1 MEIKGKFFPVGHGL
15 TYAFKVGALNVLFD
29 ITQRCNLDD
38 LEKFYGSK
46 TIDILV
52 ISHFD
57 ADHSDGIHN
66 LYDNGFNIGKV
77 YIPYIGDEREIILY
91 FVYLYKQINY
101 LALFEEIQSHDTTI
115 IEVSEIEVIEVLP
128 FWKFNIHQSLNAS
141 CYVRKIIAEL
151 NAIGIV
157 TKDDVRQKLR
167 THQQD
172 IKEAYEKV
180 MDNLNLTSLFME
192 HGPVDDKFVN
202 ETFYCGQEF
211 ISRTVEKGKNV
222 NMHSLITGD
231 CNLSINR
238 CTICKYVDQLGYV
251 LVPHHSGVQEWNDF
265 ICNSTETVV
274 WIVTISK
281 IRTRPYGLVV
291 RDIYSNYEKLY
302 ICDKHTSFEYSFT

>member
-15 TYAFKVGALNVLFD
+15 TYAFKVGSLNVLFD

-38 LEKFYGSK
+38 LENFYGSK

-66 LYDNGFNIGKV
+66 LYDNGFHIKRV
-77 YIPYIGDEREIILY
+77 YIPYIGAEREIILY
-91 FVYLYKQINY
+91 FIYLYKQKNY
-101 LALFEEIQSHDTTI
+101 LALFEEMQSHDTSI
-115 IEVSEIEVIEVLP
+115 IEVSEIEVIDVLP
-128 FWKFNIHQSLNAS
+128 FWKFNIHQSINAS
-141 CYVRKIIAEL
+141 YYVKQIIAEL

-157 TKDDVRQKLR
+157 TKDDVQKKLE
-167 THQQD
+167 THHQD
-172 IKEAYEKV
+172 IKDAYKKV

-192 HGPVDDKFVN
+192 HGPVDDKLVN

-211 ISRTVEKGKNV
+211 ISGTVEKGKNV
-222 NMHSLITGD
+222 NLHSLITGD

-238 CTICKYVDQLGYV
+238 CTICKYVDHLGYV
-251 LVPHHSGVQEWNDF
+251 LVPHHSGVQEWDTF
-265 ICNSTETVV
+265 ICNSTETAV
-274 WIVTISK
+274 WIVTISE

-291 RDIYSNYEKLY
+291 SDIYSNKEKLY
-302 ICDKHTSFEYSFT
+302 ICDKYTPFEYRFT